1 MHCPPLMLLRRTLG
15 LSAVLI
21 SLPFLAMADPPPAAP
36 PAGAG
41 TPADEARGLVEPDPT
56 TGSDVALAIPRAVLT
71 IPRAALQVVSWPV
84 VGAIRLE
91 DEYHVLSWLEDLVYN
106 DARTA
111 AVIPY
116 GAIDSHFGPSV
127 GMVAFHDDAF
137 GHEEKLH
144 LSARFGGR
152 EKQAYELSFTAGHK
166 TSVGA
171 MVRFES
177 APSLSYH
184 GLGAD
189 GPEATFAQDRFLALV
204 RGGRR
209 VGPVEL
215 TATAIYNHRTFGDGT
230 MSESYDTMAI
240 AGFEDGVE
248 TLELQGGVALSL
260 APLRVET
267 FLGGVP
273 AGARF
278 VHWGAEATTAFTLWA
293 PGRVLLVRAAA
304 EGVEGDDVPFS
315 DVPRLGGATRLRG
328 YAADRFR
335 GDHAYV
341 GTVEYRYPVHQIVS
355 GALFVDAGRVSGN
368 DWHAGGGIG
377 LVVHKRDRALFNL
390 DVAYGEGW
398 QLMVSTDPLRA
409 FARKDTEL

>member
-21 SLPFLAMADPPPAAP
+21 SLPVLAMADPPPAAP

-152 EKQAYELSFTAGHK
+152 EKQAYELSFAAGHT

-171 MVRFES
+171 MVNTKLEWIGSGAAGVTSRR
-177 APSLSYH
+177 
-184 GLGAD
+184 LGCC
-189 GPEATFAQDRFLALV
+189 GS
-204 RGGRR
+204 GR
-209 VGPVEL
+209 
-215 TATAIYNHRTFGDGT
+215 
-230 MSESYDTMAI
+230 
-240 AGFEDGVE
+240 
-248 TLELQGGVALSL
+248 
-260 APLRVET
+260 
-267 FLGGVP
+267 
-273 AGARF
+273 
-278 VHWGAEATTAFTLWA
+278 FTLNFR
-293 PGRVLLVRAAA
+293 GRGLPAVV
-304 EGVEGDDVPFS
+304 
-315 DVPRLGGATRLRG
+315 ATRLL
-328 YAADRFR
+328 
-335 GDHAYV
+335 
-341 GTVEYRYPVHQIVS
+341 T
-355 GALFVDAGRVSGN
+355 RVSTSGSTG
-368 DWHAGGGIG
+368 W
-377 LVVHKRDRALFNL
+377 LKRSSSVVFGVRP
-390 DVAYGEGW
+390 VA
-398 QLMVSTDPLRA
+398 PL
-409 FARKDTEL
+409 